1 MIDTLSSGY
10 MSPEYA
16 VDGEF
21 SVKSDV
27 FAFGVL
33 LLEMLSNKRNRGF
46 THPDHHH
53 NLVGHVSLN
62 KLKIMLFLS
71 YFLLFLSMVLIK
83 C

>member
-1 MIDTLSSGY
+1 MIDTSSSGY

-33 LLEMLSNKRNRGF
+33 LLEILSGKKNRRF

-53 NLVGHVSLN
+53 NLVGHVS
-62 KLKIMLFLS
+62 
-71 YFLLFLSMVLIK
+71 
-83 C
+83 